1 MQVLGY
7 ANAYARVRQ
16 ASVRGEQ
23 WAVGGVQCAQ
33 QRVVPHISFKGRLSA
48 LKKIFIAA
56 ITSRKAAG
64 LSALRAGP

>member
-16 ASVRGEQ
+16 AGMRGEH

-33 QRVVPHISFKGRLSA
+33 QRVVPH
-48 LKKIFIAA
+48 KIFIAA
-56 ITSRKAAG
+56 ITSRKTGG